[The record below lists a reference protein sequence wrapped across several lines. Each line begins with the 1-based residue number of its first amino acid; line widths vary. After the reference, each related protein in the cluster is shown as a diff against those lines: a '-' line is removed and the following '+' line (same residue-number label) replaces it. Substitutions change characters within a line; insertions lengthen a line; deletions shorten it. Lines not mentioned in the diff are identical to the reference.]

1 MFATDVELFLWG
13 SKLVSALMIVLF
25 CFCFLFFFFKQQEKV
40 RESSFCSSAI
50 SRHFFFFYHF
60 DCVLRG
66 DTARIT
72 QGWVTGGKGEVL

>member
-1 MFATDVELFLWG
+1 MFATDAELFLWG

-25 CFCFLFFFFKQQEKV
+25 CFCFSSLSSKK
-40 RESSFCSSAI
+40 RSESQVFVLRPSPDT
-50 SRHFFFFYHF
+50 FFFYHF